1 MEKKILT
8 QSGVEQDQENLLEE
22 MSQMSQKKKNGEKE
36 VDRQDREGGIPGRV
50 VSLSKELRTAQQVW
64 M

>member
-50 VSLSKELRTAQQVW
+50 VSLRKN
-64 M
+64 